1 MLSGIFRPVCLD
13 SASPKTRKSCAL
25 PSQPA
30 KTYINF
36 KSKVIAAKIF
46 CVVSSFWPQNFPWI
60 LMRTFAGTWVSSIA
74 PAQSYINMKK

>member
-46 CVVSSFWPQNFPWI
+46 CVVSSF
-60 LMRTFAGTWVSSIA
+60 
-74 PAQSYINMKK
+74 